1 MPQPPIDPG
10 AGPKLALR
18 GRIVA
23 MDDRYTTFDPGALYV
38 DAGSIIAAQ
47 DAAAPPPTGFEQVAV
62 VDVQGTVFPGLI
74 ELHNHLAYDALSLWD
89 VPDRYSNR
97 GQWGGVSDYRR
108 LISGPMKIL
117 GPDPELMP
125 AVVRYVECKA
135 LVAGTTTSQGI
146 ELYSNQ
152 DAEHYFRG
160 SIRNV
165 EKTDDS
171 QLPAATSK
179 IGDVEATNAQKFL
192 KRIKSKPCFILHL
205 AEGVDQT
212 ARNHF
217 LALNLGGD
225 DWALADSFAGI
236 HCAGL
241 SAEDFAVLARYGAS
255 MVWSPLSNMLLYGD
269 TAKVKAAKQEGV
281 KTGLGA
287 DWSPSGSKNLL
298 GELKAARLAADAAD
312 AGISD
317 EQLVAMATRT
327 AAEILKWHKALGTLE
342 QNKRADLLVVHG
354 DDGDPYRQL
363 LRADERDITLVMI
376 AGVPRYGTRALVT
389 RLGGQ
394 GLEAIR
400 VAGRQRVLN
409 LRQETVDPIVGTIPF
424 SEAKERLTDALKNL
438 KELAKRAETQPQRL
452 ALRESGDTTGEERWG
467 LALDE
472 LQPTGFEIRPR
483 LPLRGRF
490 ALTGP
495 SLAAAAEAE
504 AAAPPLSEVLG
515 PLRLDPLTVA
525 GSDWLDKIDA
535 ERNLPAWVAPGLREL
550 YPAL

>member
-1 MPQPPIDPG
+1 M
-10 AGPKLALR
+10 
-18 GRIVA
+18 
-23 MDDRYTTFDPGALYV
+23 
-38 DAGSIIAAQ
+38 
-47 DAAAPPPTGFEQVAV
+47 
-62 VDVQGTVFPGLI
+62 
-74 ELHNHLAYDALSLWD
+74 SLWD
-89 VPDRYSNR
+89 VPEKYSNR

-152 DAEHYFRG
+152 DSEHYYRG

-165 EKTDDS
+165 EKTDDP
-171 QLPAATSK
+171 QLPAATPK
-179 IGDVEATNAQKFL
+179 IGDVEATDAQKFL
-192 KRIKSKPCFILHL
+192 KRIKSKPCFLLHL

-212 ARNHF
+212 AHNHF

-236 HCAGL
+236 H
-241 SAEDFAVLARYGAS
+241 SAALLPEHFAVLARYGAS
-255 MVWSPLSNMLLYGD
+255 MVWSPLSNLLLYGD

-281 KTGLGA
+281 KIGLGA

-317 EQLVAMATRT
+317 QELVAMATRT

-342 QNKRADLLVVHG
+342 QTKRADLLVLHG
-354 DDGDPYRQL
+354 EEGDPYQQL

-376 AGVPRYGTRALVT
+376 AGVPRYGTRSLVT
-389 RLGGQ
+389 RLGSQ
-394 GLEAIR
+394 GLEAVRI
-400 VAGRQRVLN
+400 AGRQRVLN
-409 LRQETVDPIVGTIPF
+409 LRQETADPIVGTIAF
-424 SEAKERLTDALKNL
+424 SEAKQRLTEALKNL
-438 KELAKRAETQPQRL
+438 KQLAKQAKSKPQRL
-452 ALRESGDTTGEERWG
+452 ALPGPAAARGPERWG

-472 LQPTGFEIRPR
+472 LEPTGYQIRPR
-483 LPLRGRF
+483 LPLAGRF

-495 SLAAAAEAE
+495 SLAANAEAE
-504 AAAPPLSEVLG
+504 AAAPPLSEILG
-515 PLRLDPLTVA
+515 PLKLDPLTVA
-525 GSDWLDKIDA
+525 GSDWLDRIDA
-535 ERNLPAWVAPGLREL
+535 ERNLPDWVAPGLRDL
-550 YPAL
+550 YGAA